1 MTSVGDQTLRPM
13 PPRIQLY
20 ALKSDPG
27 ETTNVA
33 AQHPDVVAR
42 LGAKLHA
49 NMAEQTSPN
58 RAADVPSKLEER
70 LKSLGYVE

>member
-1 MTSVGDQTLRPM
+1 LVAERQTIRQAKQRRRGISAAPWTLPSFA
-13 PPRIQLY
+13 
-20 ALKSDPG
+20 ALL
-27 ETTNVA
+27 T
-33 AQHPDVVAR
+33 PDVVAR